1 MSRTVKVRPV
11 TETTLYKVLGKDR
24 QPVHGGVGQ
33 WPEPGEWH
41 SVAPPIIPCERGLH
55 VCMVDDLIAWVRDGV
70 TLWAVEV
77 AGERIAHAGKV
88 VVERARLLECIGPV
102 SPVVL
107 CLWACDCAERVAH
120 VAGDVEP
127 VCREAIRVARLAVMG
142 LATHDQLAA
151 ARVAARDAARA
162 VAGDAARSA
171 ARAAAWAA
179 QSAAGDVA
187 RAAARADALAAA
199 RAVARDGA
207 WAAARAAER
216 AAAGDAAWNAARYG
230 AWATARYA
238 AWAAERAAE
247 RAWQGAR
254 LIDIVRREARVVAA

>member
-1 MSRTVKVRPV
+1 M

-88 VVERARLLECIGPV
+88 VVERARLVEYIGPV

-151 ARVAARDAARA
+151 AQDAARAATWAAARDAA
-162 VAGDAARSA
+162 GDAARDAAGDA

-179 QSAAGDVA
+179 QDATWDAAWDA
-187 RAAARADALAAA
+187 TWDAAWDA
-199 RAVARDGA
+199 A
-207 WAAARAAER
+207 W
-216 AAAGDAAWNAARYG
+216 AAAGDAARAAAQASAWDAAGAAAR
-230 AWATARYA
+230 TAARD
-238 AWAAERAAE
+238 AE

>member
-1 MSRTVKVRPV
+1 M
-11 TETTLYKVLGKDR
+11 TETLYKFLGKDR

-88 VVERARLLECIGPV
+88 VVERARLVEYIGPV
-102 SPVVL
+102 SLVVL

-151 ARVAARDAARA
+151 AQDAARAATWDAARDAA
-162 VAGDAARSA
+162 GDAARDAAGDA

-179 QSAAGDVA
+179 RDAAWDAAG
-187 RAAARADALAAA
+187 AAARTAA
-199 RAVARDGA
+199 
-207 WAAARAAER
+207 W
-216 AAAGDAAWNAARYG
+216 AAAGDAARAAAQASARAAARYG
-230 AWATARYA
+230 AWAAARYA
-238 AWAAERAAE
+238 ARSAAWAAE

-254 LIDIVRREARVVAA
+254 LIDIVRREARVVGDRTAMRAVCFPGGVR

>member
-1 MSRTVKVRPV
+1 M

-77 AGERIAHAGKV
+77 AGERIAQAGKV
-88 VVERARLLECIGPV
+88 VVERARLVEYIGPV

-151 ARVAARDAARA
+151 AQDAARAATWDAARDAA
-162 VAGDAARSA
+162 GDA

-179 QSAAGDVA
+179 QSAAWDAA
-187 RAAARADALAAA
+187 RAAARSAA
-199 RAVARDGA
+199 RAVARDAA

-216 AAAGDAAWNAARYG
+216 AARDAAWS
-230 AWATARYA
+230 A
-238 AWAAERAAE
+238 AWAAARDAE